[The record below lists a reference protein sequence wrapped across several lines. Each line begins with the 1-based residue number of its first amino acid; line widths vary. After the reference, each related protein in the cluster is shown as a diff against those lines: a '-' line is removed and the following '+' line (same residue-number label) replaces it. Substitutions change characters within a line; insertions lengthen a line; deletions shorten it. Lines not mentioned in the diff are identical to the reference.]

1 MSYRLYAN
9 DELIFAS
16 DWADPEYQLISP
28 TIKMEVN
35 KAGSLEFTILPRHPF
50 YDGLPKMKTRIGVY
64 MDDQLIFSGRVL
76 SDDTDTYKQRKIYCE
91 GSLAYLVDSVLGP
104 SKGTRTAEEHFR
116 LIIDS
121 HNGQVEDAKKFVV
134 GTIGIDEKAESHLF
148 GEDNYRESFSAIQS
162 DLIDSFG
169 GYLRV
174 RSENGTQYIDY
185 LKSYD
190 AVSSQ
195 TIEFGQNLI
204 DLVNKQSGEDLFTVL
219 LPIGKDKLTIESAG
233 NSSKY
238 THNGKYLENAEAIDD
253 YGRIVKTEDFGDI
266 TDANTLMAK
275 AEKYMADNYKG
286 IPPELSIKAV
296 DLHRYYQTV
305 RPFEL
310 GDSIT
315 VKSVVHGV
323 ERTLVCTV
331 IEINIKEPSK
341 TSYTLTDPN
350 QITLRKD
357 RTLTGTSASTSSTAS
372 SAKRSGSGGAAAAS
386 LLEKFITEANGVLTI
401 KDKIINLESL
411 AGGTLGQITAAL
423 TVGDG
428 KIIGNVQNELNTLS
442 SNVSLTEE
450 SLTSQIKNTKEGL
463 ESELKQMAGSLSSEI
478 KNTKDG
484 LESELK
490 QTADS
495 FSTEIQNTKEGLETK
510 LLQTDSSI
518 RVDVADEINDVRGSV
533 ELSIQDINGLKKS
546 VLDIDTDITNINS
559 EITNIENLYA
569 KKAYVDSLVTSSAII
584 KLLDGGYV
592 KTAALTTNSA
602 DIGYLE
608 VNTMTFGGST
618 VTKGQVKVVTDFTQ
632 ASTYGAHLEGDT
644 TMWLCKTSD
653 IVSTIYTPSYGD
665 TITFS

>member
-1 MSYRLYAN
+1 MNYRLYAN

-28 TIKMEVN
+28 IIKMEVN
-35 KAGSLEFTILPRHPF
+35 KAGSVEFTMLPRHPF
-50 YDGLPKMKTRIGVY
+50 YDTLSIMKTRIDVY
-64 MDDQLIFSGRVL
+64 RDEELIFSSRVL
-76 SDDTDTYKQRKIYCE
+76 SNDTDTYKQRKVYCE
-91 GSLAYLVDSVLGP
+91 GALAYLVDSIFGP

-116 LIIDS
+116 LLIDS
-121 HNGQVEDAKKFVV
+121 HNGQVEDKKKFTV
-134 GTIGIDEKAESHLF
+134 GSIEIDEKAESHIF
-148 GEDNYRESFSAIQS
+148 GEDNYRETFSAIQS

-169 GYLRV
+169 GYLRI
-174 RSENGTQYIDY
+174 RYENGVRYIDY
-185 LKSYD
+185 LKSYNTT
-190 AVSSQ
+190 SSQ

-204 DLVNKQSGEDLFTVL
+204 DLMNKQTGEDLFTIL

-233 NSSKY
+233 DSGKY
-238 THNGKYLENAEAIDD
+238 TRNGKYLENAEAIAS
-253 YGRIVKTEDFGDI
+253 YGRIIKTEDFGDI
-266 TDANTLMAK
+266 TDAGTLMEK

-286 IPPELSIKAV
+286 IPPELSIKAI
-296 DLHRYYQTV
+296 DLHQFYPTV
-305 RPFEL
+305 RPFNL

-315 VKSVVHGV
+315 VKSPVHGV
-323 ERTLVCTV
+323 ERVLICTA
-331 IEINIKEPSK
+331 IEINIKDPSK
-341 TSYTLTDPN
+341 TQYTLTDPN

-357 RTLTGTSASTSSTAS
+357 RTLTGSSASTSSTAS

-401 KDKIINLESL
+401 KDKVINLESL
-411 AGGTLGQITAAL
+411 PGGTLGQITAAL

-428 KIIGNVQNELNTLS
+428 KIIKNVQNKLNTLS
-442 SNVSLTEE
+442 STITQTEK
-450 SLTSQIKNTKEGL
+450 SLTSQIENTK
-463 ESELKQMAGSLSSEI
+463 K
-478 KNTKDG
+478 
-484 LESELK
+484 
-490 QTADS
+490 
-495 FSTEIQNTKEGLETK
+495 GLETK
-510 LLQTDSSI
+510 ISQTDSSI
-518 RVDVADEINDVRGSV
+518 RADVSDEINDVRGSV
-533 ELSIQDINGLKKS
+533 ELSIKDIDGLKKS

-632 ASTYGAHLEGDT
+632 ASTYGIHLEGDT

-653 IVSTIYTPSYGD
+653 IVTSIYTPSYGD
-665 TITFS
+665 KITFS

>member
-1 MSYRLYAN
+1 MTYRFYAN

-28 TIKMEVN
+28 IIKMEVN

-50 YDGLPKMKTRIGVY
+50 YDALSKMKTRISVY
-64 MDDQLIFSGRVL
+64 MDDQPIFSGRVL
-76 SDDTDTYKQRKIYCE
+76 SDDTDTYRQRKIYCE

-121 HNGQVEDAKKFVV
+121 HNGQVEDEKKFTV
-134 GTIGIDEKAESHLF
+134 GTINIDEKAESHVF

-169 GYLRV
+169 GYLRI
-174 RSENGTQYIDY
+174 RNDNGTQYIDY

-190 AVSSQ
+190 TVSTQ

-233 NSSKY
+233 NSSTY

-266 TDANTLMAK
+266 TDAATLMAK
-275 AEKYMADNYKG
+275 AEKYMTDNYKG

-296 DLHRYYQTV
+296 DLHRYCPTV

-315 VKSVVHGV
+315 VKSSVHGV
-323 ERTLVCTV
+323 ERALVCTA
-331 IEINIKEPSK
+331 IEINVKELSK

-357 RTLTGTSASTSSTAS
+357 RTLTGNSASTSSTAS

-386 LLEKFITEANGVLTI
+386 LLEKFITEVNGVLTI
-401 KDKIINLESL
+401 KDRVINLESL
-411 AGGTLGQITAAL
+411 PGGTLGQITAAL

-428 KIIGNVQNELNTLS
+428 KIIGNVQNKLNTLS
-442 SNVSLTEE
+442 STITQTEE
-450 SLTSQIKNTKEGL
+450 SLTSEIKNTKEGL
-463 ESELKQMAGSLSSEI
+463 ESKI
-478 KNTKDG
+478 T
-484 LESELK
+484 
-490 QTADS
+490 
-495 FSTEIQNTKEGLETK
+495 
-510 LLQTDSSI
+510 QTDSSI
-518 RVDVADEINDVRGSV
+518 RAYVSDEINDVQGSI
-533 ELSIQDINGLKKS
+533 ELSIKDIDGLKKS
-546 VLDIDTDITNINS
+546 VLDINTNVTNIKS

-584 KLLDGGYV
+584 QLLDGGYV

-653 IVSTIYTPSYGD
+653 KIV
-665 TITFS
+665 FS

>member
-1 MSYRLYAN
+1 MTYRFYAN
-9 DELIFAS
+9 NELIFAS

-28 TIKMEVN
+28 IIKMEVN

-50 YDGLPKMKTRIGVY
+50 YDALSKMKTRISVY
-64 MDDQLIFSGRVL
+64 MDDQPIFSGRVL
-76 SDDTDTYKQRKIYCE
+76 SDDTDTYRQRKIYCE

-121 HNGQVEDAKKFVV
+121 HNGQVEDEKKFTV
-134 GTIGIDEKAESHLF
+134 GTIDIDEKAESHVF

-169 GYLRV
+169 GYLRI
-174 RSENGTQYIDY
+174 RNNNGTQYIDY

-190 AVSSQ
+190 TVSTQ

-233 NSSKY
+233 NSSTY

-266 TDANTLMAK
+266 TDAATLMAK

-296 DLHRYYQTV
+296 DLHRYCPTV

-310 GDSIT
+310 GDLIT
-315 VKSVVHGV
+315 VKSSVHGV
-323 ERTLVCTV
+323 ERALVCTA
-331 IEINIKEPSK
+331 IEINIKELSK

-357 RTLTGTSASTSSTAS
+357 RTLTGNSASTSSTAS

-386 LLEKFITEANGVLTI
+386 LLEKFITEVNGVLTI
-401 KDKIINLESL
+401 KDRVINLESL
-411 AGGTLGQITAAL
+411 PGGTLGQITAAL
-423 TVGDG
+423 TVGDE
-428 KIIGNVQNELNTLS
+428 KIIGNVQNKLNTLS
-442 SNVSLTEE
+442 STI
-450 SLTSQIKNTKEGL
+450 T
-463 ESELKQMAGSLSSEI
+463 
-478 KNTKDG
+478 
-484 LESELK
+484 
-490 QTADS
+490 
-495 FSTEIQNTKEGLETK
+495 
-510 LLQTDSSI
+510 QTDGSI
-518 RVDVADEINDVRGSV
+518 RAYVADEINDVRGSI
-533 ELSIQDINGLKKS
+533 ELSIKDIDGLKKS
-546 VLDIDTDITNINS
+546 VLDIDTNITNINS

-632 ASTYGAHLEGDT
+632 ASTYGAHLVGDT

-653 IVSTIYTPSYGD
+653 IVETIYTPSYGD
-665 TITFS
+665 KIVFS

>member
-1 MSYRLYAN
+1 MNYRLYAN

-28 TIKMEVN
+28 IIKMEVN
-35 KAGSLEFTILPRHPF
+35 KAGSVEFTMLPRHPF
-50 YDGLPKMKTRIGVY
+50 YDTLSIMKTRIDVY
-64 MDDQLIFSGRVL
+64 RDEELIFSSRVL
-76 SDDTDTYKQRKIYCE
+76 SNDTDTYKQRKIYCE
-91 GSLAYLVDSVLGP
+91 GALAYLVDSIFGP

-116 LIIDS
+116 LLIDS
-121 HNGQVEDAKKFVV
+121 HNAQVEDEKKFTV
-134 GTIGIDEKAESHLF
+134 GSIEIDEKAESHIF
-148 GEDNYRESFSAIQS
+148 GEDNYRETFSAIQS

-169 GYLRV
+169 GYLRI
-174 RSENGTQYIDY
+174 RYENGVRYIDY
-185 LKSYD
+185 LKSYN
-190 AVSSQ
+190 VTSSQ

-204 DLVNKQSGEDLFTVL
+204 DLMNKQTGEDLFTIL

-233 NSSKY
+233 DSGKY
-238 THNGKYLENAEAIDD
+238 THNGKYLENAEAIAS
-253 YGRIVKTEDFGDI
+253 YGRIAKTEDFGDI
-266 TDANTLMAK
+266 TDAGTLMEK

-286 IPPELSIKAV
+286 IPPELSIKAI
-296 DLHRYYQTV
+296 DLHQFYPTV
-305 RPFEL
+305 RPFNL

-315 VKSVVHGV
+315 VKSPVHGV
-323 ERTLVCTV
+323 ERVLICTA
-331 IEINIKEPSK
+331 IEINIKDPSK
-341 TSYTLTDPN
+341 TQYTLTDPN

-357 RTLTGTSASTSSTAS
+357 RTLTGSSASTSSTAS

-386 LLEKFITEANGVLTI
+386 LLEKFIIEVNGVLLI
-401 KDKIINLESL
+401 KDKVINLESL
-411 AGGTLGQITAAL
+411 PGGTLGQITAAL

-428 KIIGNVQNELNTLS
+428 KIIGNVQNKLNTLS
-442 SNVSLTEE
+442 STITQTEE
-450 SLTSQIKNTKEGL
+450 SLT
-463 ESELKQMAGSLSSEI
+463 SEI

-484 LESELK
+484 LESK
-490 QTADS
+490 ITQTADS
-495 FSTEIQNTKEGLETK
+495 FSTEIKNTKESLETK
-510 LLQTDSSI
+510 ITQTDSSI
-518 RVDVADEINDVRGSV
+518 RADISDEINDVRGSV
-533 ELSIQDINGLKKS
+533 ELSIKDIDGLKKS

-584 KLLDGGYV
+584 KLLDGGYI

-632 ASTYGAHLEGDT
+632 ASTYGIHLEGDT

-653 IVSTIYTPSYGD
+653 IVNSIYTPSYGD
-665 TITFS
+665 KITFS

>member
-1 MSYRLYAN
+1 MTYRFYAN

-28 TIKMEVN
+28 IIKMEVN

-50 YDGLPKMKTRIGVY
+50 YDALSKMKTRISVY
-64 MDDQLIFSGRVL
+64 MDDQPIFSGRVL
-76 SDDTDTYKQRKIYCE
+76 SDDTDTYRQRKIYCE

-121 HNGQVEDAKKFVV
+121 HNGQVEDEKKFTV
-134 GTIGIDEKAESHLF
+134 GTIDIDEKAESHVF

-169 GYLRV
+169 GYLRI
-174 RSENGTQYIDY
+174 RNNNGIQYIDY

-190 AVSSQ
+190 TVSTQ

-233 NSSKY
+233 NSSTY

-266 TDANTLMAK
+266 TDAATLMAK

-296 DLHRYYQTV
+296 DLHRYCPTV

-315 VKSVVHGV
+315 VKSSVHGV
-323 ERTLVCTV
+323 ERALVCTA
-331 IEINIKEPSK
+331 IEINIKELSK

-357 RTLTGTSASTSSTAS
+357 RTLTGNSASTSSTAS

-386 LLEKFITEANGVLTI
+386 LLEKFITEVNGVLTI
-401 KDKIINLESL
+401 KDRVINLESL
-411 AGGTLGQITAAL
+411 PGGTLGQITAAL

-428 KIIGNVQNELNTLS
+428 KVIGNVQNKLNTLS
-442 SNVSLTEE
+442 STI
-450 SLTSQIKNTKEGL
+450 T
-463 ESELKQMAGSLSSEI
+463 
-478 KNTKDG
+478 
-484 LESELK
+484 
-490 QTADS
+490 
-495 FSTEIQNTKEGLETK
+495 
-510 LLQTDSSI
+510 QTDSSI
-518 RVDVADEINDVRGSV
+518 RAYVVDEINGVRGSI
-533 ELSIQDINGLKKS
+533 ELSIKDIDGLKKS
-546 VLDIDTDITNINS
+546 VLDINTNVTNINS

-569 KKAYVDSLVTSSAII
+569 KKTYVDSLVTSSAII

-653 IVSTIYTPSYGD
+653 KIV
-665 TITFS
+665 FS

>member
-1 MSYRLYAN
+1 MNYRLYAN

-28 TIKMEVN
+28 IIKMEVN
-35 KAGSLEFTILPRHPF
+35 KAGSVEFTMLPRHPF
-50 YDGLPKMKTRIGVY
+50 YDMLSIMKTRIDVY
-64 MDDQLIFSGRVL
+64 RDEELIFSSRVL
-76 SDDTDTYKQRKIYCE
+76 SNDTDTYKQRKVYCE
-91 GSLAYLVDSVLGP
+91 GALAYLVDSIFGP

-116 LIIDS
+116 LLIDS
-121 HNGQVEDAKKFVV
+121 HNGQVEDEKKFTV
-134 GTIGIDEKAESHLF
+134 GSIEIDEKAESHIF
-148 GEDNYRESFSAIQS
+148 GEDNYRETFSAIQS

-169 GYLRV
+169 GYLRI
-174 RSENGTQYIDY
+174 RYENGVRYIDY
-185 LKSYD
+185 LKSYNTT
-190 AVSSQ
+190 SSQ

-204 DLVNKQSGEDLFTVL
+204 DLMNKQTGEDLFTIL

-233 NSSKY
+233 DSGKY
-238 THNGKYLENAEAIDD
+238 TRNGKYLENAEAIAS
-253 YGRIVKTEDFGDI
+253 YGRIIKTEDFGDI
-266 TDANTLMAK
+266 TDAGTLMEK

-286 IPPELSIKAV
+286 IPPELSIKAI
-296 DLHRYYQTV
+296 DLHQFYPTV
-305 RPFEL
+305 RPFNL

-315 VKSVVHGV
+315 VKSPVHGV
-323 ERTLVCTV
+323 ERVLICTA
-331 IEINIKEPSK
+331 IEINIKDPSK
-341 TSYTLTDPN
+341 TQYTLTDPN

-357 RTLTGTSASTSSTAS
+357 RTLTGSSASTSSTAS

-401 KDKIINLESL
+401 KDKMINLESL
-411 AGGTLGQITAAL
+411 PGGTLGQITAAL

-428 KIIGNVQNELNTLS
+428 KIIKNVQNNLNTLS
-442 SNVSLTEE
+442 STITQTEK
-450 SLTSQIKNTKEGL
+450 SLTSEIENTKKGL
-463 ESELKQMAGSLSSEI
+463 ESKIS
-478 KNTKDG
+478 
-484 LESELK
+484 
-490 QTADS
+490 
-495 FSTEIQNTKEGLETK
+495 
-510 LLQTDSSI
+510 QTDRSI
-518 RVDVADEINDVRGSV
+518 RADVSDEINDVRGSI
-533 ELSIQDINGLKKS
+533 ELSIKDIDGLKKS

-632 ASTYGAHLEGDT
+632 ASTYGIHLEGDT

-653 IVSTIYTPSYGD
+653 IVTSIYTPSYGD
-665 TITFS
+665 KITFS

>member
-1 MSYRLYAN
+1 MNCRLYAN

-28 TIKMEVN
+28 IIKMEVN
-35 KAGSLEFTILPRHPF
+35 KAGSVEFTMLPRHPF
-50 YDGLPKMKTRIGVY
+50 YDTLSIMKTRIDVY
-64 MDDQLIFSGRVL
+64 RDEELIFSSRVL
-76 SDDTDTYKQRKIYCE
+76 SNDTDTYKQRKVYCE
-91 GSLAYLVDSVLGP
+91 GALAYLVDSIFGP

-116 LIIDS
+116 LLIDS
-121 HNGQVEDAKKFVV
+121 HNAQVEDEKKFTV
-134 GTIGIDEKAESHLF
+134 GSIEIDEKAESHIF
-148 GEDNYRESFSAIQS
+148 GEDNYRETFSAIQS

-169 GYLRV
+169 GYLRI
-174 RSENGTQYIDY
+174 RYENGVRYIDY
-185 LKSYD
+185 LKSYNTT
-190 AVSSQ
+190 SSQ

-204 DLVNKQSGEDLFTVL
+204 DLMNKQTGEDLFTIL

-233 NSSKY
+233 DSGKY
-238 THNGKYLENAEAIDD
+238 THDGKYLENAEAVAS
-253 YGRIVKTEDFGDI
+253 YGRIIKTEDFGDI
-266 TDANTLMAK
+266 TDAGTLMEK

-286 IPPELSIKAV
+286 IPPELSIKAI
-296 DLHRYYQTV
+296 DLHQFYPTV
-305 RPFEL
+305 RPFNL

-315 VKSVVHGV
+315 VKSPVHGV
-323 ERTLVCTV
+323 ERVLICTA
-331 IEINIKEPSK
+331 IEVNIKDPSK
-341 TSYTLTDPN
+341 TQYTLTDPN

-357 RTLTGTSASTSSTAS
+357 RTLTGSSASTSSTAS

-401 KDKIINLESL
+401 KDKVINLESL
-411 AGGTLGQITAAL
+411 PGGTLGQITAAL

-428 KIIGNVQNELNTLS
+428 KIIKNVQNNLNTLS
-442 SNVSLTEE
+442 STITQTEK
-450 SLTSQIKNTKEGL
+450 SLTSEIENTK
-463 ESELKQMAGSLSSEI
+463 K
-478 KNTKDG
+478 
-484 LESELK
+484 
-490 QTADS
+490 
-495 FSTEIQNTKEGLETK
+495 GLETK
-510 LLQTDSSI
+510 ISQTDSSI
-518 RVDVADEINDVRGSV
+518 RADVSDEINDVRGSI
-533 ELSIQDINGLKKS
+533 ELSIKDIDGLKKS

-559 EITNIENLYA
+559 EITNIKNLYA

-632 ASTYGAHLEGDT
+632 ASTYGIHLEGDT

-653 IVSTIYTPSYGD
+653 IVNSIYTPSYGD
-665 TITFS
+665 KITFS

>member
-1 MSYRLYAN
+1 MTYRFYAN

-28 TIKMEVN
+28 IIKMEVN

-50 YDGLPKMKTRIGVY
+50 YDALSKMKTRISVY
-64 MDDQLIFSGRVL
+64 MDDQPIFSGRVL
-76 SDDTDTYKQRKIYCE
+76 SDDTDTYRQRKIYCE

-121 HNGQVEDAKKFVV
+121 HNGQVEDEKKFTV
-134 GTIGIDEKAESHLF
+134 GTIDIDEKAESHVF

-169 GYLRV
+169 GYLRI
-174 RSENGTQYIDY
+174 RNDNGTQYIDY

-190 AVSSQ
+190 TVSTQ

-233 NSSKY
+233 NSSTY

-266 TDANTLMAK
+266 TDAATLMAK

-296 DLHRYYQTV
+296 DLHRYCQTV

-315 VKSVVHGV
+315 VKSSIHGV
-323 ERTLVCTV
+323 ERALVCTA
-331 IEINIKEPSK
+331 IEINIKELSK

-357 RTLTGTSASTSSTAS
+357 RTLTGNSASTSSTAS

-386 LLEKFITEANGVLTI
+386 LLEKFITEVNGVLTI
-401 KDKIINLESL
+401 KDRVINLESL
-411 AGGTLGQITAAL
+411 PGGTLGQITAAL

-428 KIIGNVQNELNTLS
+428 KIIGNVQNKLNTLS
-442 SNVSLTEE
+442 T
-450 SLTSQIKNTKEGL
+450 TIT
-463 ESELKQMAGSLSSEI
+463 
-478 KNTKDG
+478 
-484 LESELK
+484 
-490 QTADS
+490 
-495 FSTEIQNTKEGLETK
+495 
-510 LLQTDSSI
+510 QTDGSI
-518 RVDVADEINDVRGSV
+518 RAYVADEINDVRGSI
-533 ELSIQDINGLKKS
+533 ELSIKDIDGLKKS

-559 EITNIENLYA
+559 EITNIESLYA
-569 KKAYVDSLVTSSAII
+569 KTAYVDSLVTSSAII

-602 DIGYLE
+602 DIGYLT

-618 VTKGQVKVVTDFTQ
+618 VTKDKVKVVTDFTQ
-632 ASTYGAHLEGDT
+632 ASTYGIHLEGDKYVTFLRTSEAFVPT
-644 TMWLCKTSD
+644 T
-653 IVSTIYTPSYGD
+653 YTPAYGD
-665 TITFS
+665 TITFA

>member
-1 MSYRLYAN
+1 MTYRLYAN

-28 TIKMEVN
+28 IIKMEVN

-50 YDGLPKMKTRIGVY
+50 YDALSKMKTRISVY
-64 MDDQLIFSGRVL
+64 MDDQPIFSGRVL
-76 SDDTDTYKQRKIYCE
+76 SDDTDTYRQRKIYCE

-121 HNGQVEDAKKFVV
+121 HNGQVEDEKKFTV
-134 GTIGIDEKAESHLF
+134 GTINIDEKAESHVF

-169 GYLRV
+169 GYLRI
-174 RSENGTQYIDY
+174 RNDNGTQYIDY

-190 AVSSQ
+190 TVSTQ

-233 NSSKY
+233 NSSTY

-266 TDANTLMAK
+266 TDAATLMAK

-296 DLHRYYQTV
+296 DLHRYCPTV

-315 VKSVVHGV
+315 VKSSVHGV
-323 ERTLVCTV
+323 ERALVCTA
-331 IEINIKEPSK
+331 IEINIKELSK

-350 QITLRKD
+350 QITLQKD
-357 RTLTGTSASTSSTAS
+357 RTLTGNSASTSSTAS

-386 LLEKFITEANGVLTI
+386 LLEKFITEVNGVLII
-401 KDKIINLESL
+401 KDRVINLESL
-411 AGGTLGQITAAL
+411 PGGTLGQITAAL

-428 KIIGNVQNELNTLS
+428 KIIGNVQNKLNTLS
-442 SNVSLTEE
+442 STI
-450 SLTSQIKNTKEGL
+450 T
-463 ESELKQMAGSLSSEI
+463 
-478 KNTKDG
+478 
-484 LESELK
+484 
-490 QTADS
+490 
-495 FSTEIQNTKEGLETK
+495 
-510 LLQTDSSI
+510 QTDSSI
-518 RVDVADEINDVRGSV
+518 RAYVADEINDVRGSI
-533 ELSIQDINGLKKS
+533 ELSIKDIDGLKKS
-546 VLDIDTDITNINS
+546 VLDIDTDITNINSEITNINS

-584 KLLDGGYV
+584 ELLDGGYV

-632 ASTYGAHLEGDT
+632 ASTYGAHLVGDT
-644 TMWLCKTSD
+644 AMWLCKMGD
-653 IVSTIYTPSYGD
+653 IV
-665 TITFS
+665 